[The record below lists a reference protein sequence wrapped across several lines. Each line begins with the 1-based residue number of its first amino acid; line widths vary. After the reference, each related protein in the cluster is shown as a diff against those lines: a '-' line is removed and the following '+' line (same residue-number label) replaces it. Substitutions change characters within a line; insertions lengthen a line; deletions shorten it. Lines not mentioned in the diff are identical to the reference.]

1 MEKRHYI
8 GVKHVEAYPEEK
20 DRKQGYAVIYP
31 DGYKSWSP
39 KDVFESA
46 YFPINEPETLMASDV
61 DEMLAESEVKAKM
74 FGGGI
79 MRVIAVLPTGYELT
93 EVLLI
98 GPDGNQ
104 QDAIDGCKEKIYKR
118 LSDMMAFV
126 LQWAYHGLK
135 K

>member
-20 DRKQGYAVIYP
+20 DGKQGYAVIYP
-31 DGYKSWSP
+31 DGYKRWSP

-74 FGGGI
+74 FGCGI

-118 LSDMMAFV
+118 LSDMMVFV